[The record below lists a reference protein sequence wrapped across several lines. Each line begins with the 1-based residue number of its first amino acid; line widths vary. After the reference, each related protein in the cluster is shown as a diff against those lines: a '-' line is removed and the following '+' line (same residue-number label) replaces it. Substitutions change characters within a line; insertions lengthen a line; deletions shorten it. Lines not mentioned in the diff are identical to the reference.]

1 MASAATH
8 TSEHIIRLRFFMP
21 TPPNQIC
28 GRILLWPVRYGYSEP
43 SLAKRTMATAA
54 RAAISPRRPRMP
66 EEKGLFAGLFDFSF
80 QELLSRRIVKLL
92 YIIAL
97 VGGGI
102 AVVAEVVLEL
112 RVDTAMGLL
121 ALVAGVVALFIWI
134 LITRVALEC
143 VLALFRI
150 ADNIERATHSSN

>member
-1 MASAATH
+1 
-8 TSEHIIRLRFFMP
+8 
-21 TPPNQIC
+21 
-28 GRILLWPVRYGYSEP
+28 
-43 SLAKRTMATAA
+43 
-54 RAAISPRRPRMP
+54 MP

-80 QELLSRRIVKLL
+80 QELLSRKIVKLL

-102 AVVAEVVLEL
+102 AVVAEVVLEMQ
-112 RVDTAMGLL
+112 VNTATGLL
-121 ALVAGVVALFIWI
+121 ALVAGVVALFVWI

-150 ADNIERATHSSN
+150 ADNIERATHGSN

>member
-1 MASAATH
+1 
-8 TSEHIIRLRFFMP
+8 
-21 TPPNQIC
+21 
-28 GRILLWPVRYGYSEP
+28 
-43 SLAKRTMATAA
+43 
-54 RAAISPRRPRMP
+54 MP
-66 EEKGLFAGLFDFSF
+66 EEKGLFAGLFDFSL
-80 QELLSRRIVKLL
+80 QEILSRKIVKLL

-102 AVVAEVVLEL
+102 GVVAQVVLEMQHN
-112 RVDTAMGLL
+112 TSTGLL
-121 ALVAGVVALFIWI
+121 ALIAGIVVLFVWI

>member
-1 MASAATH
+1 
-8 TSEHIIRLRFFMP
+8 
-21 TPPNQIC
+21 
-28 GRILLWPVRYGYSEP
+28 
-43 SLAKRTMATAA
+43 
-54 RAAISPRRPRMP
+54 MP

-80 QELLSRRIVKLL
+80 QELLSRKIVKLL

-112 RVDTAMGLL
+112 QASTAAGLL
-121 ALVAGVVALFIWI
+121 AVVVGIVALFVWI

-150 ADNIERATHSSN
+150 ADNIERATHPGA